1 VRPARLAAAC
11 GAALVV
17 LVSGCAITPSLRPP
31 VADPQKAF
39 EQRTR
44 EMAAIDAWQVSGR
57 LAVKTN
63 KRGDTFNMFWRRD
76 GDHHKI
82 SLYGPL
88 GSGGV
93 MLTQD
98 EQSATLVDSKHKTY
112 HDHNAEELLYE
123 VAGWRVPFKSMQ
135 HWLLG
140 VPAPE
145 SDYQMK
151 LDQWGRLTELTQNGW
166 RIQFLE
172 YDYDNGRDLPR
183 KLVINALP
191 GTQHI
196 VGGEPGENDNIQVK
210 AVIQHWDWLRN

>member
-1 VRPARLAAAC
+1 MRWAAVCCAAAT
-11 GAALVV
+11 V
-17 LVSGCAITPSLRPP
+17 LASGCITAP
-31 VADPQKAF
+31 VRAPAADPHKAF
-39 EQRTR
+39 EHRVK
-44 EMAAIDAWQVSGR
+44 EMDAIRAWQVRGR

-76 GDHHKI
+76 GDNHKI

-93 MLTQD
+93 VLTQD
-98 EQSATLVDSKHKTY
+98 KQGATLVDSKHKTY
-112 HDHNAEELLYE
+112 HGPNAGELLYE
-123 VAGWRVPFKSMQ
+123 VAGWRVPFKSLQ
-135 HWLLG
+135 YWLLG
-140 VPAPE
+140 VMAPG
-145 SDYQMK
+145 SDYTVK
-151 LDQWGRLTELTQNGW
+151 LDEWGRLTELTQNGW
-166 RIQFLE
+166 RIRFLA

-210 AVIQHWDWLRN
+210 ALIQHWDWLRN